1 MLGMG
6 KGFYCSDAV
15 RGHDL
20 GDLITRAYERAVSH
34 PVSIAA
40 LQWDANVNLEA
51 QHPA

>member
-20 GDLITRAYERAVSH
+20 GDLITGAYERAVSH
-34 PVSIAA
+34 PGSITA
-40 LQWDANVNLEA
+40 LQWDADVDLEA
-51 QHPA
+51 QHTA

>member
-1 MLGMG
+1 MG
-6 KGFYCSDAV
+6 KGFYCSNAV

-34 PVSIAA
+34 PGSIAT

-51 QHPA
+51 QYPA